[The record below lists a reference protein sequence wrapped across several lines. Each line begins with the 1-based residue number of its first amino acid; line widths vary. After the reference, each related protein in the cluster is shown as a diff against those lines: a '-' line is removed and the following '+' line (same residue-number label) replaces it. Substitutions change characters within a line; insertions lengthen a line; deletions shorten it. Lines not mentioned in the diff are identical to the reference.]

1 MEFNKTRSTLNE
13 TLEVVEGGYKV
24 IANVVIEKGAIKSL
38 SGYVKE
44 ETDTSED
51 YSPNT
56 TSWSASKQNDKW
68 GVRIDWLTLEEQDK
82 VSDIVTAVVTAVVAE
97 YEA

>member
-1 MEFNKTRSTLNE
+1 MELTKTKSRLTD

-24 IANVVIEKGAIKSL
+24 IANVVIEEGAIKSL

-44 ETDTSED
+44 ETDASEG

-82 VSDIVTAVVTAVVAE
+82 VSDIVTDVVTAVVAE